1 MDVKGGRRIVAALV
15 GVLAAGVLAYPALGQ
30 DAESVEPE
38 NQLITQ
44 QGYGPV
50 RIGASVQYLH
60 RHHLINILES
70 GCPGHPKQ
78 RFALLRRPM
87 RGYVYFEDPK
97 KGVAAV
103 IVNRYVKT
111 KAGIQIGS
119 TGLEVVEAYPH
130 YSTIKTGVDGKTPG
144 YIWVPNLQHSK
155 LTFTI
160 DAMTNQVSQ
169 ISAPFQYSCL

>member
-1 MDVKGGRRIVAALV
+1 MNVKGRRIVTALV

-30 DAESVEPE
+30 GAESVEPE
-38 NQLITQ
+38 NQLITP

-70 GCPGHPKQ
+70 GCPGHPKE

-87 RGYVYFEDPK
+87 RGYVYFRDPK
-97 KGVAAV
+97 KE
-103 IVNRYVKT
+103 T
-111 KAGIQIGS
+111 GIEIGS
-119 TGLEVVEAYPH
+119 TGHEVVEAYPH
-130 YSTIKTGVDGKTPG
+130 NSIVKPGVDGKTPG
-144 YIWVPNLQHSK
+144 YIWVPNLQHPK

-160 DAMTNQVSQ
+160 DAKTSQVSQ